1 MRVHVRLTMLME
13 IPGSKV
19 TNAEHACMQRH
30 LNLNPVKHE
39 EVAIYVINQRI
50 PNVCKIARITK

>member
-1 MRVHVRLTMLME
+1 MRRITHMVIIPV
-13 IPGSKV
+13 IPGVKV

-30 LNLNPVKHE
+30 LNLKPAKHE

-50 PNVCKIARITK
+50 PNGCKIARITK